1 LFTLFSPLPFFLS
14 VPPGAAVAASEDA
27 LPFFSTV
34 PRTMVT
40 MLAMMTG
47 NFDQTLFWDA
57 QVPWLAVAMLVMY
70 VLLMVVVLFN
80 LLIAIMGNAFQRVS
94 LSMPDLPGMMPYYV
108 NPMQLV
114 SASICST

>member
-1 LFTLFSPLPFFLS
+1 
-14 VPPGAAVAASEDA
+14 
-27 LPFFSTV
+27 
-34 PRTMVT
+34 MVT

-57 QVPWLAVAMLVMY
+57 QVPWVAVALLVLY

-94 LSMPDLPGMMPYYV
+94 W
-108 NPMQLV
+108 V
-114 SASICST
+114 SAAVLQSLFLKSVGCVLLGDVLYPSHGWH